1 MTRATWSLLTRLVA
15 PRLRRAALDE
25 AVPGSDAGRDG
36 TGLPAIAARIFGAI
50 GVAEIGAFLLFPD
63 ARDGLYLVIGLSA
76 SFAIAVGL
84 RLHRPHRRGWLL
96 IAAGL
101 ATNCLGDA
109 VYTYLAAASGSEPFP
124 SVADGLYLGAELL
137 LFAGIAALAVPAT
150 HRLRHPALLD
160 AGLVATACG
169 FVAWVLLLD
178 PILADSGDPLAAS
191 IAIAYPLF
199 DIAFI
204 GVLASF
210 WLLPGRKRPAGLLLG
225 AGLTAWLAADLTFAR
240 LSLTGDYVSNGLLDT
255 GWLVGYVLF
264 GVAALHPSMAN
275 LVAAVQPYETT
286 LSNRRLGL
294 VAATVLVPIAVFVAH
309 GPFVHA
315 WDFAG
320 FSTGAVFITLLGLI
334 RLLGSLHDSRLLLE
348 QQRQLHREIDRR
360 ARTDGLT
367 QLANRSALVDRLR
380 VALAGNDSVG
390 LLFLDLDDF
399 KRVNDAFGHP
409 VGDEVLRV
417 VASRLRAI
425 VRTPD
430 DVARLGG
437 DEFAV
442 IVSPCPTLEGA
453 ASVAQRVLD
462 SFAAEV
468 VVDGRAFRIRPS
480 IGVVWTQ
487 PGELTADEVL
497 SRADIAMYLAKDH
510 DGDSFKIFEP
520 VMYDRA
526 VALTQLRSDLQGAVL
541 RGEIEPWYQPIFDTA
556 RQLVAVEALARWHHP
571 RCGLVSPAEFVP
583 IAELSGDIVE
593 IDRAMVRMAAR
604 DVARW
609 NAAGRPIQLHVNIS
623 PREIADPRIVESIA
637 EALAASGLLA
647 GQLVVEVTETA
658 LVDEA
663 TVAPVLAALKDL
675 GLRLSIDDFGSRY
688 AVLALLGRLPFDN
701 VKLDRSLVIGVG
713 TPEGFRLL
721 QGIVRLAD
729 SLRLETIAEGVETAS
744 ELALLQRL
752 GCTGFQGYLLGRPV
766 PASEFSWRFAG
777 EGAAEAIA

>member
-1 MTRATWSLLTRLVA
+1 MTLATRSLLTRPVASRPRRDALVEAA
-15 PRLRRAALDE
+15 PGGDTGRRGSGLR
-25 AVPGSDAGRDG
+25 AG
-36 TGLPAIAARIFGAI
+36 AARLFVAI
-50 GVAEIGAFLLFPD
+50 GLAEMGAYLLFPEERD
-63 ARDGLYLVIGLSA
+63 ALYLVIGLSA
-76 SFAIAVGL
+76 SFAIAFGL
-84 RLHRPHRRGWLL
+84 RLHRPHRRGWILV
-96 IAAGL
+96 AAGI

-109 VYTYLAAASGSEPFP
+109 VYTYLAAASGSDPFP
-124 SVADGLYLGAELL
+124 SFADGLYLVADLM

-178 PILADSGDPLAAS
+178 PILAEDGEPLAAS

-210 WLLPGRKRPAGLLLG
+210 WLLPGRKRPAGLLLA
-225 AGLTAWLAADLTFAR
+225 AGLVAWLSADLIFAR

-255 GWLVGYVLF
+255 GWLIGYVLF
-264 GVAALHPSMAN
+264 GVAALHPSMAH
-275 LVAAVQPYETT
+275 LVATVRPYETT

-294 VAATVLVPIAVFVAH
+294 VAATVLVPIAVFIAH
-309 GPFVHA
+309 GPLVSD

-320 FSTGAVFITLLGLI
+320 FSTGAAAITLLGLA
-334 RLLGSLHDSRLLLE
+334 RLLGALHDSRLLLE
-348 QQRQLHREIDRR
+348 QQRTLHREIDRR

-367 QLANRSALVDRLR
+367 GLANRSALVDRLR
-380 VALAGNDSVG
+380 AVLEGDGSVG

-399 KRVNDAFGHP
+399 KRVNDAVGHP
-409 VGDEVLRV
+409 VGDDVLRV
-417 VASRLRAI
+417 VASRLCAI
-425 VRTPD
+425 VRAPD

-437 DEFAV
+437 DEFAL
-442 IVSPCPTLEGA
+442 IVSPCPTLAGA
-453 ASVAQRVLD
+453 TGVAQRVLD

-468 VVDGRAFRIRPS
+468 VVDGRSFRIRPS

-497 SRADIAMYLAKDH
+497 SRADIAMYLAKEH

-526 VALTQLRSDLQGAVL
+526 VALTQLRSDLQGAAL
-541 RGEIEPWYQPIFDTA
+541 RGEIEPWYQPIFDTN
-556 RQLVAVEALARWHHP
+556 RRLVAVEALVRWHHP

-583 IAELSGDIVE
+583 IAELSGDIVD
-593 IDRAMVRMAAR
+593 IDRARVRMATR

-609 NAAGRPIQLHVNIS
+609 NAAGRSIQLHVNIA

-637 EALAASGLLA
+637 DALAASGLLA
-647 GQLVVEVTETA
+647 RQLVVEVTETA

-701 VKLDRSLVIGVG
+701 VKLDRSLVIGVE

-777 EGAAEAIA
+777 EGVAAIA